1 MKTLIAA
8 LLFATLVP
16 LCVPADAVAAEE
28 PDLPWDTIKDTAQRY
43 LEACVDKSERD
54 SMARKMDQRIKLR
67 CDDTGC
73 DADQAAREIMFDWAA
88 QNQNNLK
95 KHEAKA
101 VSQVCFYFISFMDHG
116 FLISSQIRK
125 SLTPSLVKKIIDFLE
140 DEIKKK
146 K

>member
-1 MKTLIAA
+1 MKTLLA
-8 LLFATLVP
+8 LLIMATLAPVA
-16 LCVPADAVAAEE
+16 LHAADDE
-28 PDLPWDTIKDTAQRY
+28 PELPWDTIKDTAQRY

-54 SMARKMDQRIKLR
+54 AMARKMDQRIKLR
-67 CDDTGC
+67 CSDTGC
-73 DADQAAREIMFDWAA
+73 DEDQAAREIMFDWAA

-101 VSQVCFYFISFMDHG
+101 IGQVCFYFVSFMDHG

-140 DEIKKK
+140 EEISKKK